1 MSTIVEARAMSA
13 NPLEQVMKII
23 RRRKELEVQTTN
35 DRLAQRIE
43 RELVQ
48 ANKGKVAYHWVHRD
62 MLVRVAWQGPE
73 PKAKAGT
80 RARSKA

>member
-1 MSTIVEARAMSA
+1 MEARAMSA

-35 DRLAQRIE
+35 DQLAQRIE
-43 RELVQ
+43 RELVR
-48 ANKGKVAYHWVHRD
+48 ANKGKVAYHWAHRD

-73 PKAKAGT
+73 PKAKSKAGT